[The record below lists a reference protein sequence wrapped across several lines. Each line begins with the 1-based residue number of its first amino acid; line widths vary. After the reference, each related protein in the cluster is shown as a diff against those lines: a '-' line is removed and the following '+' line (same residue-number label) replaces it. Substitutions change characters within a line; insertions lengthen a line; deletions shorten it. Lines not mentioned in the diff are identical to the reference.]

1 MAPYD
6 HWLFPKFKSTLKKQ
20 TFAFAK
26 NTQKNMQLVMF
37 AAQKAGTVHYGSIW
51 VSD

>member
-1 MAPYD
+1 MVPYD
-6 HWLFPKFKSTLKKQ
+6 CWLFPKFKSTPKKQ

-26 NTQKNMQLVMF
+26 NIQKNMQLAMITV
-37 AAQKAGTVHYGSIW
+37 QKAVIIHYGHIL